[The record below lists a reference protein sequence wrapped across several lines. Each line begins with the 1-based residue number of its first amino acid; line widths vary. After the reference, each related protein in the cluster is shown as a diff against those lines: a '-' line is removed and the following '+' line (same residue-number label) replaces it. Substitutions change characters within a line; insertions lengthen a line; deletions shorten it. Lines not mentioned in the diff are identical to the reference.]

1 MISKIHE
8 KGEGSPQ
15 RNRYSV
21 VTLTGV
27 YFKVQFKKWD
37 YILACSKNFVK
48 MC

>member
-8 KGEGSPQ
+8 KGEDSSQ

-27 YFKVQFKKWD
+27 YFKV
-37 YILACSKNFVK
+37 
-48 MC
+48 